1 MASERCRIQQPR
13 VSFGL
18 TSRRLPPAPGQNS
31 QNRGEIPASIP
42 EAAVAKAA
50 SLSTNIFGTVSG
62 SQCPDN
68 ISDAPAELVS
78 HTVARHIELWVCQWG
93 NRRRLLLGGDDNEE
107 GAGVLPLDEIES
119 EEGLGA
125 ISNVI

>member
-50 SLSTNIFGTVSG
+50 SLSTNIVGTVSG

-78 HTVARHIELWVCQWG
+78 HTIARHIELWVCQW
-93 NRRRLLLGGDDNEE
+93 GDDNEE
-107 GAGVLPLDEIES
+107 GAGVLPLDEIEN

-125 ISNVI
+125 ISSVI

>member
-50 SLSTNIFGTVSG
+50 SLSTNIVGTVSG

-78 HTVARHIELWVCQWG
+78 HTIARHIELWVCQWG
-93 NRRRLLLGGDDNEE
+93 RSSTTVIGGRRQRRGGRCTDFGRNRE
-107 GAGVLPLDEIES
+107 
-119 EEGLGA
+119 
-125 ISNVI
+125 